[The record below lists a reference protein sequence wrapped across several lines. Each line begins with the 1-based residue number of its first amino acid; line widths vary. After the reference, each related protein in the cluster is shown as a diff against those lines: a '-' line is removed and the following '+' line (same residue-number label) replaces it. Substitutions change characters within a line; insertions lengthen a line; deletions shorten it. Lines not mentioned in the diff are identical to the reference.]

1 MLKVQIGTLEFQVET
16 HARTTSTSLKV
27 TGRTKADVRT
37 TLDGTAI
44 LGGAQTDETK
54 AALKA
59 ILAYIS

>member
-1 MLKVQIGTLEFQVET
+1 MLKVHIGTLEFQVET

-27 TGRTKADVRT
+27 TQRRNSFQ
-37 TLDGTAI
+37 GTEVV
-44 LGGAQTDETK
+44 GGAETAETK